1 MGTNRS
7 AITRPSTSSGRT
19 GSARGISPAAIAAR
33 IRRDPAVASA
43 VLSLWLLLALF
54 VIYPLAMLLARVLVD
69 QGTFTTAGL
78 AAVVTDRH
86 QMRAFWNSL
95 LLGSLV
101 GIVGTFLGFLFAF
114 TAARGRLPRWLLTAI
129 DTAVLLPLVSP
140 PFTTAIAMIFS
151 FGPRGL
157 ITYELLGIKGYTVY
171 GLDSTLFSEA
181 VTYFPIAYLTLRP
194 ILAAI
199 DSNIEGM
206 ALSLGASRW
215 RVFRTVTLPLT
226 IPGLANAFLLL
237 FAASL
242 ADFATPLILAGNSFP
257 VLPTQAFLQITGL
270 FDLRG
275 GAALSFVL
283 LVPALIV
290 FLLQRYWV
298 SRRYYV
304 TVTGKGAG
312 QTPFVSVSPGAR
324 NALLLA
330 CALITLVIV
339 YFYALL
345 LYASVVVALG
355 ANHAFTLQH
364 YRVIF
369 TDGLKAIRDTLIIA
383 GIAMPLGGLYGILLG
398 YLVAKKSFVGRRSM
412 ELVSMIN
419 YALPGTIVGIAYLIA
434 FNDRPFVLTG
444 TALIIVACYI
454 FRYGPTGIRA
464 TVALLQQIDRSLEE
478 ASQGLGAGSGTTFRR
493 ITLPL
498 VLPAFF
504 AGLGVVFIRSMTA
517 ISATIFLVSISW
529 TLITVKI
536 LENITELSLGP
547 AAAFSVLV
555 VAIVFVVIAIIGR
568 LLKLFRAPGAVAM
581 TSVFGG

>member
-1 MGTNRS
+1 MTS
-7 AITRPSTSSGRT
+7 AIGRPWAGAV
-19 GSARGISPAAIAAR
+19 ARMR
-33 IRRDPAVASA
+33 NDPAVAMA
-43 VLSLWLLLALF
+43 VFMLWALLALF
-54 VIYPLAMLLARVLVD
+54 VLYPLAALVARMMVD
-69 QGTFTTAGL
+69 HGAFTTAGI
-78 AAVVTDRH
+78 AAVLTDRH
-86 QMRAFWNSL
+86 QIRAFWNSL
-95 LLGSLV
+95 LLALLV
-101 GIVGTFLGFLFAF
+101 GIAGTAVGFLFAF
-114 TAARGRLPRWLLTAI
+114 TAARGRLPRVLLTAI
-129 DTAVLLPLVSP
+129 DAAVLLPLVSP

-157 ITYELLGIKGYTVY
+157 ITYDLLGLKGVTVY
-171 GLDSTLFSEA
+171 GLTSTLFSE
-181 VTYFPIAYLTLRP
+181 VLTYFPIAYLTLRP
-194 ILAAI
+194 LLAAI
-199 DSNIEGM
+199 DSNVEGM

-242 ADFATPLILAGNSFP
+242 ADFATPLILAGNNFP
-257 VLPTQAFLQITGL
+257 VLPTQAYLQITGL

-283 LVPALIV
+283 LLPALAV

-304 TVTGKGAG
+304 TITGKGAG
-312 QTPFVSVSPGAR
+312 QTPFDSIAPAVRPV
-324 NALLLA
+324 LLLA
-330 CALITLVIV
+330 CALLALVIV

-383 GIAMPLGGLYGILLG
+383 GFAMPLGGLYGILLG
-398 YLVAKKSFVGRRSM
+398 YLITKKTFAGRRTM

-434 FNDRPFVLTG
+434 FNDPPLELTG
-444 TALIIVACYI
+444 TALIIIACYI

-464 TVALLQQIDRSLEE
+464 TVALLQQIDKSLEE

-493 ITLPL
+493 VTLPL
-498 VLPAFF
+498 ILPAFF

-555 VAIVFVVIAIIGR
+555 VVIVFVAIAVIGR
-568 LLKLFRAPGAVAM
+568 VMRFFRAPGAM
-581 TSVFGG
+581 PTTSLLGG